1 MKIKFLYLIFLNFFF
16 RNGSVVVD
24 YLIYFELIKNDI
36 VFFIVRRI
44 LIEGVN
50 NMWNILNFRVFGVD
64 IEIFFVEGELRIK
77 I

>member
-50 NMWNILNFRVFGVD
+50 NMWNILNFRVFRVD